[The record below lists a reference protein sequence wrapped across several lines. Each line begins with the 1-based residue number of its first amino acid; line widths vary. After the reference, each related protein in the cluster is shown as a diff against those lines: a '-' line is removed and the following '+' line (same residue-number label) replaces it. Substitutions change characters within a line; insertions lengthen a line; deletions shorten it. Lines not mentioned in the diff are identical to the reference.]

1 MLFKFILSIL
11 IIYGLLT
18 GILFATQR
26 KLIYF
31 PTQSLPREE
40 LLQAENLKSW
50 HSANNSYRGFIST
63 QPKNNNIEGTIII
76 FHGNAG
82 TADRRIYYT
91 RALTVKGY
99 RVLLVEYPG
108 YGQRKGK
115 PSETLF
121 VNDGREIVKS
131 IYKQFK
137 NPIYLWGES
146 LGSGVVA
153 AIVADSNLPVA
164 GIVLITPWDTLANLA
179 QTIYW
184 YLPVGWLLLD
194 KFDSVNNLQAF
205 KGKVAVLIAEKDEII
220 PPQFSMNLYDSLTGE
235 KKLWIL
241 NNAGHNSL
249 SIYPQATWWQEVIH
263 FLEE

>member
-1 MLFKFILSIL
+1 MLSIL
-11 IIYGLLT
+11 IIYGLLI
-18 GILFATQR
+18 GILFFVQR
-26 KLIYF
+26 KLLYF
-31 PTQSLPREE
+31 PTQSVPTEQ
-40 LLQAENLKSW
+40 LLQAENLQYWKTKD
-50 HSANNSYRGFIST
+50 HNYRGFIST
-63 QPKNNNIEGTIII
+63 QPQENIKGTIIV

-82 TADRRIYYT
+82 TAYNRSYYT
-91 RALTVKGY
+91 RALTPKGY

-108 YGQRKGK
+108 YGQRKGN
-115 PSETLF
+115 PSEALF
-121 VNDGREIVKS
+121 VDDGREIVNRIHQQYGS
-131 IYKQFK
+131 
-137 NPIYLWGES
+137 PIYLWGES